1 MLFYFILFNYI
12 KKYYNKMF
20 SDPNLIPINYYHGT
34 KSDVPERNRP
44 MNDDRR
50 QLSEL
55 NLARFMT
62 VRTNCSTACTKANL
76 ADLSE
81 EEQNQYIENA
91 KTAQNA
97 LKNINNDLSRKFD
110 SCIRGCFGKYFII
123 IYFILFLI

>member
-1 MLFYFILFNYI
+1 
-12 KKYYNKMF
+12 MF
-20 SDPNLIPINYYHGT
+20 SDPNQIAINYYHGT
-34 KSDVPERNRP
+34 RDDVPERNSP
-44 MNDDRR
+44 LNEDRR
-50 QLSEL
+50 QSSEL

-62 VRTNCSTACTKANL
+62 VRANCSTACSKANL

-110 SCIRGCFGKYFII
+110 SCIRGCFGKYL
-123 IYFILFLI
+123 ILFNVIYSYILFSKKNE